1 MSITFAKSMDL
12 KNTRDNTERTVE
24 LLSSMNEKLDK
35 QIIALEKIVRILESR
50 ADDGR

>member
-1 MSITFAKSMDL
+1 MNFDL
-12 KNTRDNTERTVE
+12 FDKRKLTDIKDDMKQTVE
-24 LLSSMNEKLDK
+24 QLNVLSEKMDK

>member
-1 MSITFAKSMDL
+1 MSFDL
-12 KNTRDNTERTVE
+12 IDKRKLTDIKRNTKQTIEQLNV
-24 LLSSMNEKLDK
+24 LSEKMDK

>member
-1 MSITFAKSMDL
+1 MSITFAESMDL

-24 LLSSMNEKLDK
+24 LLTSMNKKLDK

>member
-1 MSITFAKSMDL
+1 MNFDL
-12 KNTRDNTERTVE
+12 FDKRKLTDIKDNTKKTVE
-24 LLSSMNEKLDK
+24 QLNVLSEKMDK

>member
-1 MSITFAKSMDL
+1 MSITFAESMDL

-24 LLSSMNEKLDK
+24 LLNSMNEKLDK

-50 ADDGR
+50 VDDGR

>member
-1 MSITFAKSMDL
+1 MNFDL
-12 KNTRDNTERTVE
+12 FDKRKLTDIKDDTKQTVE
-24 LLSSMNEKLDK
+24 QLNVLSEKMDK

>member
-1 MSITFAKSMDL
+1 MNFDL
-12 KNTRDNTERTVE
+12 FDKRKLTDIKGDTKQTVE
-24 LLSSMNEKLDK
+24 QLNVLSEKMDK

>member
-1 MSITFAKSMDL
+1 MSITFAEAMDL

-24 LLSSMNEKLDK
+24 LLTSMNEKLDK

>member
-1 MSITFAKSMDL
+1 MNVAESMDL
-12 KNTRDNTERTVE
+12 KNARDNTEHTVE
-24 LLSSMNEKLDK
+24 LLTSMSEKLDK

>member
-1 MSITFAKSMDL
+1 MNVAESMDL

-24 LLSSMNEKLDK
+24 ILTSMSEKLDK

>member
-1 MSITFAKSMDL
+1 MNVAESMDL
-12 KNTRDNTERTVE
+12 KNTRDNTEHTVE
-24 LLSSMNEKLDK
+24 LLTSTNEKLDK

>member
-1 MSITFAKSMDL
+1 MNFDL
-12 KNTRDNTERTVE
+12 FDKRKLTDIKYDMKQTVE
-24 LLSSMNEKLDK
+24 QLNVLSEKMDK

>member
-1 MSITFAKSMDL
+1 MSFDL
-12 KNTRDNTERTVE
+12 IDKRKLTDIKGDTKQTIEQLNV
-24 LLSSMNEKLDK
+24 LSEKMDK

>member
-1 MSITFAKSMDL
+1 MSITFAESMDL
-12 KNTRDNTERTVE
+12 KNARDNTERTVE
-24 LLSSMNEKLDK
+24 LLTSMNEKLDK

>member
-1 MSITFAKSMDL
+1 MNFDL
-12 KNTRDNTERTVE
+12 FDKRKLTDIKDDMKQTVE
-24 LLSSMNEKLDK
+24 QLNILSEKMDK

>member
-1 MSITFAKSMDL
+1 MSITFAESMDL

-24 LLSSMNEKLDK
+24 LLTSMNEKLDK

>member
-1 MSITFAKSMDL
+1 MSITFAESMDL

-24 LLSSMNEKLDK
+24 ILTSMNEKLDK